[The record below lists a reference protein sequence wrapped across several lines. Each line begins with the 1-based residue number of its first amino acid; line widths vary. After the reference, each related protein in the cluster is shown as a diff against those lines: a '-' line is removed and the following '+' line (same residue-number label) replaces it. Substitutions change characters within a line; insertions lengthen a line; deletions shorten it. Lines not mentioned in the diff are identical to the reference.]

1 MSGWLRGVARI
12 NPMTNILRFA
22 RQGFLGD
29 VTWEQSWGGII
40 AMAVLLI
47 LTFIYAMTGIKK
59 FDQ

>member
-1 MSGWLRGVARI
+1 
-12 NPMTNILRFA
+12 MTNILRFA

-40 AMAVLLI
+40 AMAALLI

>member
-1 MSGWLRGVARI
+1 
-12 NPMTNILRFA
+12 MTNILRFA

-40 AMAVLLI
+40 AMASLLI
-47 LTFIYAMTGIKK
+47 LTFIFAMTGIKK